1 MNLLWRAK
9 LLFLAIAFALP
20 LLTAGCH
27 RKESGSDVMAKV
39 NGRPITH
46 AEVDKYY
53 QNQAS
58 SSSQQ
63 LTGEQAS
70 SFRLSILHNL
80 IENEILIQQAEKL
93 KLLATDEEVESKFNE
108 IKAPFTPEEFHKKL
122 EERHITE
129 EDFKRDLRR
138 QLTIE
143 KLWNKEISS
152 KISVSDQ
159 DIANYY
165 NENKAEFNLIEP
177 QYHLAQI
184 VVMNQGAGQSGA
196 SKASK
201 GPNDTEARKKIQMIL
216 NRLQSGEDFA
226 ALASNYS
233 EQPNTA
239 ANGGDMGFIPESQI
253 KTDPQAF
260 DAISKLKAEQNT
272 GIIPVYDV
280 PGSHHVIGYSII
292 KVISREP
299 AGQREL
305 NDPRVQQAIREQ
317 LRSRREQL
325 IKAAYLDVL
334 HNHAKVENYYADEIL
349 KQSGISR

>member
-1 MNLLWRAK
+1 MALV
-9 LLFLAIAFALP
+9 LP
-20 LLTAGCH
+20 LLLAGCH
-27 RKESGSDVMAKV
+27 GKESGSDVMAKV
-39 NGRPITH
+39 NGRPITQ

-53 QNQAS
+53 QSQVS
-58 SSSQQ
+58 GSPQQ

-70 SFRLSILHNL
+70 SFRLSILRNL
-80 IENEILIQQAEKL
+80 IENEILIQQAERL
-93 KLLATDEEVESKFNE
+93 KLLATDEEVASKLTE
-108 IKAPFTPEEFHKKL
+108 LKAPFTQEEFKKKL
-122 EERHITE
+122 EERHITD

-152 KISVSDQ
+152 KISVTDQ

-184 VVMNQGAGQSGA
+184 MVTNQGTGQSA
-196 SKASK
+196 TPRNAK
-201 GPNDTEARKKIQMIL
+201 GPSDVEARKKIQMIL

-226 ALASNYS
+226 ALASSYS
-233 EQPNTA
+233 EQANTA

-253 KTDPQAF
+253 KTDSQAF
-260 DAISKLKAEQNT
+260 DAISKLKAGQNT
-272 GIIPVYDV
+272 GILPVYEA

-334 HNHAKVENYYADEIL
+334 HNEAKVQNYYAEQIL